1 MRLRGWGIAG
11 ALVLSA
17 FIVAVLA
24 PPALAGKTI
33 YSGPLLGPPA
43 QNPGSSKIYFKVT
56 SQGKGRKAHPVM
68 VLKLKVINWMVSCTD
83 SQGNHAQPYAV
94 SYSPFGVSIPVNKR
108 QFDVSY
114 TLTAPYG
121 YSGSQTFETQG
132 RIPRRG
138 PVTGTARY
146 TGSWVAIDTGPVTC
160 DTTTSWRATIDR
172 SGNFPE

>member
-1 MRLRGWGIAG
+1 MRLRGWGTAG

-17 FIVAVLA
+17 LIVAVLA
-24 PPALAGKTI
+24 PPAVAGKTI

-83 SQGNHAQPYAV
+83 SQGNQAQPYAV

-108 QFDVSY
+108 QFDVA
-114 TLTAPYG
+114 TRAPH
-121 YSGSQTFETQG
+121 
-132 RIPRRG
+132 R
-138 PVTGTARY
+138 TGTAGRKPSRPRA
-146 TGSWVAIDTGPVTC
+146 GSRAVVPSRGPLGTRGAG
-160 DTTTSWRATIDR
+160 WQ
-172 SGNFPE
+172 